1 MTIGKF
7 RRKTGLD
14 IKLLSDVI
22 FVKTIDRLNP
32 KAGEQ
37 PGVLNIV
44 RSWGSRGGWSYR
56 ILFNQN
62 TTIFMV
68 TDINNMKID
77 MERTIE
83 MVFERLTIPKEFKD
97 ILSGLR
103 K

>member
-1 MTIGKF
+1 
-7 RRKTGLD
+7 
-14 IKLLSDVI
+14 
-22 FVKTIDRLNP
+22 
-32 KAGEQ
+32 
-37 PGVLNIV
+37 
-44 RSWGSRGGWSYR
+44 
-56 ILFNQN
+56 
-62 TTIFMV
+62 MV